1 MKINKKLIFA
11 ILGAVVVVLAVAS
24 IFWPQAQRGY
34 WGKMESITI
43 GRPVSD
49 SGALIFIAEDQHLFT
64 GNGIKVTQK
73 DYDTGLAAISDLL
86 NNEIELSGSGE
97 FPLVVKALENASLSI
112 IGSFARSFNTYLVAR
127 VDKGIKNE
135 ADLRGKRIGLP
146 RRTIPEFYLGRF
158 LDLHG
163 MSIRDV
169 TLTGLTPKQAVGA
182 IANGAVDAVVVW
194 EPYVSQIR
202 EQLTNRIVS
211 WSVHSGQ
218 AQYSVLVGRNDWIRQ
233 NPELVKR
240 VLKSLMQAEEY
251 AVRHPAEAKAILKKR
266 YQHDDAYVA
275 RVWSELQFSIFLDQ
289 ALILALEDEARWMI
303 KNNLTKEK
311 QVPDFLNYI
320 YADGLKAVKPKAVNI
335 IR

>member
-1 MKINKKLIFA
+1 MNRKLIFA
-11 ILGAVVVVLAVAS
+11 TIAVVMVVLGA
-24 IFWPQAQRGY
+24 IFLLWPRAPKGY
-34 WGKMESITI
+34 WGKMDSITI

-49 SGALIFIAEDQHLFT
+49 SGTLIFVAEDQDIFMD
-64 GNGIKVTQK
+64 NGIKVTQK
-73 DYDTGLAAISDLL
+73 DHDTGLAAIDGLL
-86 NNEIELSGSGE
+86 GNEIDLSGGGE
-97 FPLVVKALENASLSI
+97 FPLVVKALEKARISI
-112 IGSFARSFNTYLVAR
+112 IGSYARSFNTYLVAR
-127 VDKGIKNE
+127 IEKGIRNG
-135 ADLRGKRIGLP
+135 ADLRRKRVGLP
-146 RRTIPEFYLGRF
+146 RRTVPEFYLGRF

-163 MSIRDV
+163 MSIGDV
-169 TLTGLTPKQAVGA
+169 ALTDLTPKQAVGA
-182 IANGAVDAVVVW
+182 IADGTVDAVVVW
-194 EPYVSQIR
+194 EPYVSQIK
-202 EQLTNRIVS
+202 EHLTDRIVT